1 MIEEGRE
8 RERKKERREGKK
20 ERKEG
25 NRERNHVWASMLKSG
40 KRDEHRGIKRNDL
53 TPKIMKGNKVQNMM
67 HEDRKKQ

>member
-40 KRDEHRGIKRNDL
+40 KREDEHRGIKRNDL
-53 TPKIMKGNKVQNMM
+53 TPKIMKGNKV
-67 HEDRKKQ
+67 